1 MAIWIQKIT
10 PSGGQYRVT
19 IPKDLVKLAGL
30 DKARVVEIW
39 ETEGHIIHLRE
50 YHGKKDNEKR
60 VPRDRIGSY
69 R

>member
-30 DKARVVEIW
+30 ETARVVEITQIRKGVIKI
-39 ETEGHIIHLRE
+39 EE
-50 YHGKKDNEKR
+50 YHGKKSDQRR
-60 VPRDRIGSY
+60 V
-69 R
+69 

>member
-30 DKARVVEIW
+30 ETARVVEISQIRKGVIKI
-39 ETEGHIIHLRE
+39 EE
-50 YHGKKDNEKR
+50 YHGKKSDKKL
-60 VPRDRIGSY
+60 I
-69 R
+69 

>member
-30 DKARVVEIW
+30 ETARVVEITKIRKGVIKI
-39 ETEGHIIHLRE
+39 EE
-50 YHGKKDNEKR
+50 YHGKKSDQRR
-60 VPRDRIGSY
+60 V
-69 R
+69 